1 MARSPATIEPCVP
14 SGWGTLSKLPR
25 EVRDEIYRYL
35 VKGRYIVSGRSI
47 TADST
52 YQPGSAIT
60 HYQPDSTILR
70 VSKSISDEA
79 MSIFYSE
86 SIFNLF
92 LRVSSQLRDMSQ
104 APKALTDKMMRI
116 NYHIYGFGGHF
127 PDYENAESLQ
137 PSNSKNM
144 KAICDNTIGH
154 LVSTDITRGHIQI
167 ILYEIRD
174 LTHAFTSPL
183 FQTFARLRAFRTLM
197 LELCFS
203 LTLNDERIDI
213 QVASNCMQENMQA
226 VEAYLEPAL
235 GPIANRS
242 HGLSGKEDYYGIL
255 TFEPYQHMVDNA
267 GLEMELEEGSV
278 QENVG
283 HFL

>member
-1 MARSPATIEPCVP
+1 
-14 SGWGTLSKLPR
+14 
-25 EVRDEIYRYL
+25 
-35 VKGRYIVSGRSI
+35 
-47 TADST
+47 
-52 YQPGSAIT
+52 
-60 HYQPDSTILR
+60 
-70 VSKSISDEA
+70 
-79 MSIFYSE
+79 
-86 SIFNLF
+86 
-92 LRVSSQLRDMSQ
+92 
-104 APKALTDKMMRI
+104 
-116 NYHIYGFGGHF
+116 
-127 PDYENAESLQ
+127 
-137 PSNSKNM
+137 
-144 KAICDNTIGH
+144 
-154 LVSTDITRGHIQI
+154 
-167 ILYEIRD
+167 
-174 LTHAFTSPL
+174 
-183 FQTFARLRAFRTLM
+183 M